1 MEIGLVKN
9 FREADVSDFPDF
21 HSCEKPLERGLWVL
35 WVSKEKLGIK
45 RLTAE
50 QIASIIR
57 DVQETSIEARSI
69 TGSFNRAGGKI
80 HRYTGDKGT
89 YFEIMRLGK
98 DHLLSQVKEGSVNV
112 FYFEPGRRY
121 TSKRLLSKN
130 ILDNLV
136 GELRIVDPYPG
147 QRALD
152 VLGDLK
158 NRRVKFLTRVEN
170 LGQAQR
176 NRFSH
181 DLQDFKSENPEVEF
195 RNYPHADIHDR
206 YIISSDVLAILGHSI
221 KDLGAKESFAI
232 VLNKNTNKN
241 IVDAL
246 TANFDRR
253 WKESTAL

>member
-1 MEIGLVKN
+1 MEIDLVKN
-9 FREADVSDFPDF
+9 FKEADVSDFPDF
-21 HSCEKPLERGLWVL
+21 HSYEKPLERGLWVL
-35 WVSKEKLGIK
+35 WVSKEKFGIN

-57 DVQETSIEARSI
+57 DVQETSIEATSI

-80 HRYTGDKGT
+80 HRYTEDKGT
-89 YFEIMRLGK
+89 CFEIMRLGK
-98 DHLLSQVKEGSVNV
+98 DHLLSQVREGSVNV

-121 TSKRLLSKN
+121 TSKRLLSKK

-158 NRRVKFLTRVEN
+158 NKGVKFLTRVEN
-170 LGQAQR
+170 LRQAER

-181 DLQDFKSENPEVEF
+181 DLQDFRSENPEVEF

-206 YIISSDVLAILGHSI
+206 YIISSDVLVILGHSI

-246 TANFDRR
+246 TANFHRR
-253 WKESTAL
+253 WEESTTL